1 MYRKDQPCEEKC
13 DLIAPAENS
22 HYSCRP
28 LLWLGPRGPVT
39 FESVKNN
46 EDKSCVTDLT
56 CVHCGAVYPGGNLV
70 AAEGVWMTCP
80 KCGPADGILDIGY
93 DYDRVRAGWKA
104 KSLTARAFTHWRYAE
119 LLPLRPSAVRNDWP
133 DGWTP
138 VLDATR
144 LATYLGL
151 KQILLKDEGRNPT
164 ASFKDRASSVGVAH
178 ALQVGAKT
186 IACASTGNA
195 ASSLAGH
202 AALAGLPAYIFVPA
216 TAPEPKIAQLQVF
229 GATVFAVKSSYDAAY
244 DLCSKACQEFGWYN
258 RNCAINPVLVEGKKT
273 AGLEVAE
280 QSTGFG
286 GVPDWVAVS
295 VGDGCTIAG
304 IWKGLKQ
311 MHELG
316 VIDRLPRLL
325 AAQAEYVKP
334 IDYAMKHGKLPPIGE
349 GQTIADSIDVHVP
362 RNWRKA
368 VNAIRESNGV
378 VVTAS
383 DDAILD
389 AMRLAGR
396 HGMFAEPAAA
406 ASLAAVISA
415 LDSKTIQPTDRV
427 LIMITG
433 SGLKDTK
440 NAIRAG
446 GKPISIA
453 PTVNAVKSAVAD
465 HAEAQRTQG

>member
-1 MYRKDQPCEEKC
+1 
-13 DLIAPAENS
+13 
-22 HYSCRP
+22 
-28 LLWLGPRGPVT
+28 
-39 FESVKNN
+39 VKAS
-46 EDKSCVTDLT
+46 EDTSSCVTELT
-56 CVHCGAVYPGGNLV
+56 CIHCGTAYPGSNLR

-80 KCGPADGILDIGY
+80 KCGPADGILDVGY
-93 DYDRVRAGWKA
+93 DYDLVRAAWKRRPLA
-104 KSLTARAFTHWRYAE
+104 GRPLNHWRYAE
-119 LLPLRPSAVRNDWP
+119 LLPLEPGAVRHDWP

-138 VLDATR
+138 VLDSGR
-144 LATYLGL
+144 LARHLGL
-151 KQILLKDEGRNPT
+151 RQLLLKDEGRNPT

-202 AALAGLPAYIFVPA
+202 AALAGLPAFIFVPA
-216 TAPEPKIAQLQVF
+216 TAPEPKVAQLQVF

-244 DLCSKACQEFGWYN
+244 DLCSKACDEFGWYN

-280 QSTGFG
+280 QSAVFG
-286 GVPDWVAVS
+286 GVPDWLAVS

-304 IWKGLKQ
+304 IWKGLQQ
-311 MHELG
+311 MRELG

-325 AAQAEYVKP
+325 AAQAEHVKP
-334 IDYAMKHGKLPPIGE
+334 IDYALKHGKLPPISDGK
-349 GQTIADSIDVHVP
+349 TIADSIDVHVP

-368 VNAIRESNGV
+368 VNAIREANGV

-383 DDAILD
+383 DNAILD
-389 AMRLAGR
+389 AMCLAGR

-406 ASLAAVISA
+406 AALAAVISA
-415 LDSKTIQPTDRV
+415 VDSKMISPTDRV
-427 LIMITG
+427 LVMITG

-446 GKPISIA
+446 GSPIQIEPS
-453 PTVNAVKSAVAD
+453 VSAVGSALKN
-465 HAEAQRTQG
+465 HAEARGTQS

>member
-1 MYRKDQPCEEKC
+1 M
-13 DLIAPAENS
+13 
-22 HYSCRP
+22 
-28 LLWLGPRGPVT
+28 
-39 FESVKNN
+39 KNI
-46 EDKSCVTDLT
+46 EDKSCVTELA
-56 CVHCGAVYPGGNLV
+56 CVHCGATYSGRSLAV
-70 AAEGVWMTCP
+70 AEGVWMTCP
-80 KCGPADGILDIGY
+80 KCGPADGILDVEY
-93 DYDRVRAGWKA
+93 DFDRVRAAWNA
-104 KSLTARAFTHWRYAE
+104 KPLSGRALNHWRYEE
-119 LLPLRPSAVRNDWP
+119 LLPLQPTAIRHDWS

-144 LATYLGL
+144 LAKHLGL
-151 KQILLKDEGRNPT
+151 GQILLKDEGRNPT

-216 TAPEPKIAQLQVF
+216 TAPEPKVAQLQVF

-244 DLCSKACQEFGWYN
+244 DLCSQACQEFGWYN

-280 QSTGFG
+280 QSASFG

-311 MHELG
+311 MRELG
-316 VIDRLPRLL
+316 VIERLPRLL
-325 AAQAEYVKP
+325 AVQAEHVKP
-334 IDYAMKHGKLPPIGE
+334 IDYAIEHGRLPPIGD
-349 GQTIADSIDVHVP
+349 GKTIADSIDVHVP

-368 VNAIRESNGV
+368 VNAIRESDGV

-406 ASLAAVISA
+406 ASLAAVVSA
-415 LDSKTIQPTDRV
+415 IDKTIQPTDRV
-427 LIMITG
+427 LVMITG

-446 GKPISIA
+446 GQPISIE
-453 PTVNAVKSAVAD
+453 PSVNAVAD
-465 HAEAQRTQG
+465 ALRNSRKDAKAQN